1 MIQKNNDKYRKIISA
16 ATKVFAKNGF
26 YKAKISEIA
35 KKAGIADG
43 TIYIYFKHK
52 DDILIALF
60 EEKMQEV
67 LDNMKKQISLESD
80 PLLKIQR
87 FAFIHLK
94 LIEDNKDMAE
104 IIQVEL
110 RQSGKFMKN
119 YHNEKFVQ
127 YLDLIGDIIKEGKEK
142 GVIRKD
148 IIPGIGKR
156 AFFGALDEMSRYW
169 VLSKRRKYDIET
181 AAKHISD
188 CFINGIKR

>member
-1 MIQKNNDKYRKIISA
+1 MVQKNNDKYRKIISA

-26 YKAKISEIA
+26 YNAKVSEIA

-80 PLLKIQR
+80 PLKKIQR
-87 FAFIHLK
+87 FAFLHLK

>member
-1 MIQKNNDKYRKIISA
+1 MVQKNNDKYRKIISA
-16 ATKVFAKNGF
+16 ATNVFAKNGF
-26 YKAKISEIA
+26 YKAKVSEIA